1 MSKPEKTR
9 PSETE
14 LKNPFMVPSGE
25 FPNAWAQ
32 TTQRF
37 ASAMASVSA
46 EMMKFASRRL
56 EAQAKAWQAC
66 SSCTDLPSL
75 TKMQGKFLS
84 DMTADYTNETAE
96 LVRRTQ
102 DILANGANDQTK

>member
-1 MSKPEKTR
+1 
-9 PSETE
+9 
-14 LKNPFMVPSGE
+14 MVPGGE

-46 EMMKFASRRL
+46 EITKFASRRFD
-56 EAQAKAWQAC
+56 AQAKAWDAC
-66 SSCTDLPSL
+66 ANCTNFPSL
-75 TKMQGKFLS
+75 TKLQGKFLA
-84 DMTADYTNETAE
+84 DMTADYTNQAAE

-102 DILANGANDQTK
+102 DIMANGGNDQTK